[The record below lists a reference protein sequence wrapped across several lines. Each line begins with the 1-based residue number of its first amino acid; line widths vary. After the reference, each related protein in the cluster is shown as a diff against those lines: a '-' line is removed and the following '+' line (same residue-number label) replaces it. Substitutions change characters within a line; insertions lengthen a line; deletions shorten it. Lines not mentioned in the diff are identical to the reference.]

1 MRDNDVDRSLAHGD
15 RVTAARDLD
24 TPQGLHISQGAEG
37 PVAEDRGS
45 TLVVFFDEE
54 GSPVNLT
61 EPDLVIGSR

>member
-37 PVAEDRGS
+37 TVAEDRGS